1 MPYLKTL
8 YASIILIILGFNI
21 SYADI
26 NITPSIGFL
35 PYKFSGKFGSQKQDN
50 GSFFNDFTY
59 IIKNAEV
66 GFGFGVDKLV
76 VNKAGY
82 NISYEDALASN
93 NYFDDIFVAP
103 IYVVT
108 KYTIKSFFIV
118 SKIGGAISQGNPYQI
133 TNTDST
139 SYITPK
145 TAMFFGFNTGYIFK
159 NNLILSLDFVSYEIK
174 EDELIK
180 DNTNN
185 SYHWQENHRFQN
197 KFGASIGYKF
207 KVSNK

>member
-8 YASIILIILGFNI
+8 YINIILIIF
-21 SYADI
+21 SFTVCYADI

-59 IIKNAEV
+59 IIKNAEL
-66 GFGFGVDKLV
+66 GFGFGIDKLV

-103 IYVVT
+103 IYVVA
-108 KYTIKSFFIV
+108 KYNIKSFFV
-118 SKIGGAISQGNPYQI
+118 GSKVGGAISQGNPYQI

-185 SYHWQENHRFQN
+185 SYNWKENHRFQN

>member
-1 MPYLKTL
+1 M
-8 YASIILIILGFNI
+8 N
-21 SYADI
+21 
-26 NITPSIGFL
+26 
-35 PYKFSGKFGSQKQDN
+35 
-50 GSFFNDFTY
+50 
-59 IIKNAEV
+59 
-66 GFGFGVDKLV
+66 
-76 VNKAGY
+76 
-82 NISYEDALASN
+82 
-93 NYFDDIFVAP
+93 
-103 IYVVT
+103 
-108 KYTIKSFFIV
+108 FFIV

-185 SYHWQENHRFQN
+185 SYHWKENYRFQN

>member
-1 MPYLKTL
+1 MPYLKNL
-8 YASIILIILGFNI
+8 YINIILIIFGFNI
-21 SYADI
+21 AYADI

-185 SYHWQENHRFQN
+185 SYNWKENHRFQN

>member
-8 YASIILIILGFNI
+8 YASIILIIFGFNI
-21 SYADI
+21 AYADI

-118 SKIGGAISQGNPYQI
+118 SKMGGAISQGNPYQI

-185 SYHWQENHRFQN
+185 SYNWKENHRFQN

>member
-1 MPYLKTL
+1 MLTIKNTL
-8 YASIILIILGFNI
+8 IGCIIYFICLNFVF
-21 SYADI
+21 ADI

-35 PYKFSGKFGSQKQDN
+35 PYKFSGSFGSQKQDN

-59 IIKNAEV
+59 ILKNTEL
-66 GFGFGVDKLV
+66 GFGFGIDKLV

-82 NISYEDALASN
+82 NISYSDALLSN

-103 IYVVT
+103 IYIVV
-108 KYTIKSFFIV
+108 KYNIKSFFIGAKV
-118 SKIGGAISQGNPYQI
+118 GGAISQGNPYQI

-185 SYHWQENHRFQN
+185 SYNWKENHRFQN

>member
-8 YASIILIILGFNI
+8 YASIILIIFGFNI
-21 SYADI
+21 AYADI

-82 NISYEDALASN
+82 NISYADALASN

-103 IYVVT
+103 IYVVA
-108 KYTIKSFFIV
+108 KYNIKSFFV
-118 SKIGGAISQGNPYQI
+118 GSKVGGAISQGNPYQI

-185 SYHWQENHRFQN
+185 SYHWKENYRFQN